1 MRDVIYRRVIVI
13 LRKLIVIVLAQKL
26 HDENKPLD
34 EQVWR
39 VLKTIL
45 AAIKLK
51 ARPFYKPEIILF
63 QSISSFW

>member
-1 MRDVIYRRVIVI
+1 MRDVIYRRVIVT

-34 EQVWR
+34 EQVLR

-45 AAIKLK
+45 AAIKL
-51 ARPFYKPEIILF
+51 
-63 QSISSFW
+63 